1 MPKGTDEKK
10 TTKTSQAAKTGGPA
24 APTTRAKPS
33 PAAGRV
39 ASGRRPRT
47 RPAERAVAAGGPAS
61 LEARLSSTRPAA
73 GSATRRGR
81 EAVPRPD
88 REGASLTGPRRRKTK
103 VGRVVSA
110 KAQKTVIVEIE
121 RLREHPLYKK
131 VIRVR
136 KRFAAHDGNGDVRE
150 GDLVRIQE
158 SRPFSAT
165 KRWQVVE
172 VISRAGEAGA
182 AAPRVAEVEKALEE
196 AEGVT
201 EILAPTVPESRPKAD
216 AGEASPPPGGS
227 DEA

>member
-1 MPKGTDEKK
+1 MAEE
-10 TTKTSQAAKTGGPA
+10 TT
-24 APTTRAKPS
+24 
-33 PAAGRV
+33 
-39 ASGRRPRT
+39 RPRT
-47 RPAERAVAAGGPAS
+47 RRAS
-61 LEARLSSTRPAA
+61 
-73 GSATRRGR
+73 
-81 EAVPRPD
+81 PRPG
-88 REGASLTGPRRRKTK
+88 REGASLKGPRRRKTK

-121 RLREHPLYKK
+121 RLREHPLYQK

>member
-10 TTKTSQAAKTGGPA
+10 TK
-24 APTTRAKPS
+24 TTRVTTPKS

-39 ASGRRPRT
+39 ASGR
-47 RPAERAVAAGGPAS
+47 ERAP
-61 LEARLSSTRPAA
+61 RPPAA
-73 GSATRRGR
+73 VPRVGGLALGRSKAMSDKASSAPQRGR
-81 EAVPRPD
+81 EAVPRPG
-88 REGASLTGPRRRKTK
+88 REGASLKGPRRRKTK

-136 KRFAAHDGNGDVRE
+136 KRFAAHDGDGDVRE
-150 GDLVRIQE
+150 GDLVRVQE